1 MELGSGDL
9 KRVWP
14 NLLLLIVCVVT
25 AAATV
30 MLARHQTERA
40 ETSATKARLD
50 QAEARTRLV
59 RARDEEQELRDKIAR
74 YRELVARGLIGD
86 EHRLDWLE
94 RIRSIKLARKLID
107 VQYEL
112 QPQQLIDPSLSAN
125 AAGDIEF
132 MSSSMQLQ
140 LLLLH
145 EEDLLNFLADLGDG
159 VDAFVRVRQCK
170 VERIPAN
177 ARMAQLRADC
187 LLDWITLRPKK
198 SGAP

>member
-1 MELGSGDL
+1 MELAVSDF

-14 NLLLLIVCVVT
+14 NLLLLIVCAVAT
-25 AAATV
+25 AATV
-30 MLARHQTERA
+30 LVARHLTDRA
-40 ETSATKARLD
+40 ETSAAKTRLD
-50 QAEARTRLV
+50 QVEAGTRLA

-74 YRELVARGLIGD
+74 YRALETRGLIGD

-107 VQYEL
+107 VQYEM
-112 QPQQLIDPSLSAN
+112 QPQQPIDPSLLTN

-132 MSSSMQLQ
+132 MSSSMQLH

-145 EEDLLNFLADLGDG
+145 EQDLLNFIADLRAG

-177 ARMAQLRADC
+177 VRMAQLRADC
-187 LLDWITLRPKK
+187 VLDWITLRRKK
-198 SGAP
+198 GGAP